1 MGWFRKLL
9 SGGRSGSPLCTE
21 NRAVLKDFRQ
31 SSRECIQILRGCRT
45 RDQVIQGLSR
55 IASAGYDVSP
65 VADNAARQLASTPG
79 LDAFRIRDDFVRQ
92 MEAFLS
98 SARNL

>member
-1 MGWFRKLL
+1 
-9 SGGRSGSPLCTE
+9 
-21 NRAVLKDFRQ
+21 
-31 SSRECIQILRGCRT
+31 
-45 RDQVIQGLSR
+45 VIQGLSR